1 MDDGPLSAA
10 TATSADSPTS
20 RAVRFSSVPM
30 EAIAPCPDSRRRAWP
45 RRATILAASSRVRIP
60 ATQAAAISPCEC
72 PATAAGRTPYSAH
85 TAASDT
91 ITAHS
96 TGCTT
101 STRANASSPA
111 RRTSVSD
118 QST

>member
-1 MDDGPLSAA
+1 MRS
-10 TATSADSPTS
+10 SPAPT
-20 RAVRFSSVPM
+20 
-30 EAIAPCPDSRRRAWP
+30 EAIAPCPDSRRSARL
-45 RRATILAASSRVRIP
+45 RTATTRAASSRDSAP
-60 ATQAAAISPCEC
+60 ATHAAAISPWLC
-72 PATAAGRTPYSAH
+72 PITAAGRTPNPAH

-101 STRANASSPA
+101 STRLSSPPSP
-111 RRTSVSD
+111 RSTPVRD